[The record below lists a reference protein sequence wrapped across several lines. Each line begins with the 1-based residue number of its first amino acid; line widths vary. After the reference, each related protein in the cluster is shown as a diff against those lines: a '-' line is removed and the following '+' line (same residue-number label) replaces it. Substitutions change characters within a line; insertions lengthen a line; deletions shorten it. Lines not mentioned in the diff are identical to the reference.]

1 MIVSSYDADHDDRLT
16 YSDFINMVVTSKDPI
31 LKQLAIKFSKT
42 SMLKEIDYNF
52 NTKLADSIENNLI
65 KFFLREIDLFRNL
78 NNFIKEI
85 RNDYNEITF
94 ISKLFSEFDF
104 ENRNFFKEDQ

>member
-16 YSDFINMVVTSKDPI
+16 YSDFINMIVTSRDPI

-42 SMLKEIDYNF
+42 SILKEAEYNF
-52 NTKLADSIENNLI
+52 NTKLSDQIETNLI
-65 KFFLREIDLFRNL
+65 KFFLKEIDLFRNL

-94 ISKLFSEFDF
+94 ISNLFSELDF
-104 ENRNFFKEDQ
+104 ENLNYFREEQ